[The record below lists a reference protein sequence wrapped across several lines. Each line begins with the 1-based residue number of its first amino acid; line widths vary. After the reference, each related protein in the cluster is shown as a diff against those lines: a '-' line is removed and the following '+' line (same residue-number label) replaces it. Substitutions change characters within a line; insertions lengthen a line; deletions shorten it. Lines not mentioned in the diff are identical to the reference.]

1 MTRQTEEQRLVAQYL
16 ANGGKVTQCP
26 PRTFALEAYAPMT
39 WKERSNAEFQ
49 AAMNARRTG
58 IAIAK
63 AAESIPVGQVSRLF
77 SVRFT
82 NAQLIEAWKL
92 PTVREVADALQVGE
106 RQVRRR
112 AKELGLVR
120 AKPEKA
126 LKLPKPV
133 KPAKVKAVREPRL
146 AGVRG
151 KVSLVP
157 LQRIVRL
164 IETGMSI
171 RQTAEAVGLGHT
183 AIETRIK
190 RAGLS
195 VTKIVQDYHLRT
207 YGDTSR
213 MRPVHAR
220 QGFKEIPPCVIGEY
234 QWATRQEA
242 ADALYVHVQNLKNW
256 MKPDA
261 SEASKAKLARAVAE
275 WARRS
280 ERVAA

>member
-16 ANGGKVTQCP
+16 ANGGKITQCP

-39 WKERSNAEFQ
+39 WKERANAEFK
-49 AAMNARRTG
+49 AAMNARRAS
-58 IAIAK
+58 IASAK

-77 SVRFT
+77 TVRFT
-82 NAQLIEAWKL
+82 DAQLIEAWKL
-92 PTVREVADALQVGE
+92 PTVREVAAALQVGE

-120 AKPEKA
+120 AKPVKA
-126 LKLPKPV
+126 PKPPKPV
-133 KPAKVKAVREPRL
+133 KAKAVREPR
-146 AGVRG
+146 APKPRG

-157 LQRIVRL
+157 LQRIVGL
-164 IETGMSI
+164 LEIGMSI
-171 RQTAEAVGLGHT
+171 RQTAETVGLGHT

-195 VTKIVQDYHLRT
+195 VTKIVQNYHMRT
-207 YGDTSR
+207 YGNTSR
-213 MRPVHAR
+213 MGAVHGR
-220 QGFKEIPPCVIGEY
+220 QGFKDLPPCIIGEY
-234 QWATRQEA
+234 QWPTRKEA
-242 ADALYVHVQNLKNW
+242 ADDLCLHVQNLKNW

>member
-16 ANGGKVTQCP
+16 ASGGKVTQCP

-92 PTVREVADALQVGE
+92 PTVREVAAALQVGE

-120 AKPEKA
+120 VKPEKA
-126 LKLPKPV
+126 PKLPKPV
-133 KPAKVKAVREPRL
+133 KVKVVREPKEPK
-146 AGVRG
+146 APG

-164 IETGMSI
+164 IEAGKSI

-183 AIETRIK
+183 AIEKRIK

-195 VTKIVQDYHLRT
+195 VTKIMQDYHLRT

-213 MRPVHAR
+213 MRPVRAR
-220 QGFKEIPPCVIGEY
+220 RGYQEVPPCIIGEY
-234 QWATRQEA
+234 EWATRQDA

-256 MKPDA
+256 LKPDA

-275 WARRS
+275 WVRRS

>member
-16 ANGGKVTQCP
+16 ANGGKITQCP

-63 AAESIPVGQVSRLF
+63 AAESIPVGQVKRPF

-82 NAQLIEAWKL
+82 NTQLIGAWKL
-92 PTVREVADALQVGE
+92 PTVREVAAALQVGE

-126 LKLPKPV
+126 PKLPRPV
-133 KPAKVKAVREPRL
+133 KVKAVREPKQP
-146 AGVRG
+146 GPRG

-157 LQRIVRL
+157 LQSIVRL

-220 QGFKEIPPCVIGEY
+220 QGYKEVPPCIIGEY
-234 QWATRQEA
+234 QWATRQDA
-242 ADALYVHVQNLKNW
+242 ADAMYVHVQNLKNW

-275 WARRS
+275 WVRRS

>member
-16 ANGGKVTQCP
+16 ANGGKITQCP

-39 WKERSNAEFQ
+39 WKERANAEFK
-49 AAMNARRTG
+49 AAMNARRAS
-58 IAIAK
+58 IASAK

-77 SVRFT
+77 TVRFT
-82 NAQLIEAWKL
+82 DAQLIEAWKL
-92 PTVREVADALQVGE
+92 PTVREVAAALQVGE

-120 AKPEKA
+120 AKPVKA
-126 LKLPKPV
+126 PKLPKPV
-133 KPAKVKAVREPRL
+133 KIKVKAIREPR
-146 AGVRG
+146 APKPRG

-157 LQRIVRL
+157 LQRIVLL

-171 RQTAEAVGLGHT
+171 RQTAETVGLGHT
-183 AIETRIK
+183 AIEARIK

-220 QGFKEIPPCVIGEY
+220 QGFKEVPPCIIGEY
-234 QWATRQEA
+234 QWATRKEA
-242 ADALYVHVQNLKNW
+242 ADDLCLHVQNLKNW

>member
-1 MTRQTEEQRLVAQYL
+1 MSDNITRQEREAIAAWLENNTP
-16 ANGGKVTQCP
+16 KQCP

-49 AAMNARRTG
+49 AAMNARRSG

-63 AAESIPVGQVSRLF
+63 AAESIPVGQVKRPF

-82 NAQLIEAWKL
+82 NTQLIEAWKL
-92 PTVREVADALQVGE
+92 PTVREVAAALQVGE

-120 AKPEKA
+120 AKAEKA

-133 KPAKVKAVREPRL
+133 KVKAVREPKEP
-146 AGVRG
+146 GPRG

-183 AIETRIK
+183 AIGTRIK

-195 VTKIVQDYHLRT
+195 VTKIVQDYHLRN

-242 ADALYVHVQNLKNW
+242 ADALLVHRQNLKNW
-256 MKPDA
+256 LKPDA

-275 WARRS
+275 WVRRS

>member
-1 MTRQTEEQRLVAQYL
+1 MTRQTEDQRLVAQYL
-16 ANGGKVTQCP
+16 ANGGKITQCP

-39 WKERSNAEFQ
+39 WKERANAEFK
-49 AAMNARRTG
+49 AAMNARRAS
-58 IAIAK
+58 IASAK

-77 SVRFT
+77 TVRFT
-82 NAQLIEAWKL
+82 DAQLIEAWKL
-92 PTVREVADALQVGE
+92 PTVREVAEALQVGE
-106 RQVRRR
+106 RQIRRR

-120 AKPEKA
+120 AKPQKA
-126 LKLPKPV
+126 PKLPKPV
-133 KPAKVKAVREPRL
+133 KVKAVREPK
-146 AGVRG
+146 VTKPRG

-157 LQRIVRL
+157 LKRIVGL

-183 AIETRIK
+183 AIEARIK

-195 VTKIVQDYHLRT
+195 VTKIVTDYHLRT

-220 QGFKEIPPCVIGEY
+220 QGFKEVPPCIIGEY
-234 QWATRQEA
+234 QWATRQDA
-242 ADALYVHVQNLKNW
+242 ADDLDVHTQNLKNW
-256 MKPDA
+256 LKPDA
-261 SEASKAKLARAVAE
+261 TEASKAKLARAVAE